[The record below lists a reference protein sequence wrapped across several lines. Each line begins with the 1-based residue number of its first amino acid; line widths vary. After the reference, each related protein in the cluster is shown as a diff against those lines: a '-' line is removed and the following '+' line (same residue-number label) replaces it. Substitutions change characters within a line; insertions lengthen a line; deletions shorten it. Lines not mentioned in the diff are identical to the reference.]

1 MLDSERTFKIKVRL
15 RWTVSEILFTST
27 IMLCAFQEF
36 CMETRLSNI
45 FKTKNI
51 TNLTKVIQENSYR
64 LLQVTSRLLF
74 KGSWILPYS
83 WHSNWEIV
91 IHILG
96 KVAKSN
102 FSESPQESLKIR
114 QNSYQQGHLL
124 RSNGPSKIW
133 KICVFWR
140 LLFQKT
146 IADIWNL

>member
-15 RWTVSEILFTST
+15 RWTVFEILFTSA

-74 KGSWILPYS
+74 KGSWILPY
-83 WHSNWEIV
+83 
-91 IHILG
+91 
-96 KVAKSN
+96 
-102 FSESPQESLKIR
+102 F
-114 QNSYQQGHLL
+114 
-124 RSNGPSKIW
+124 
-133 KICVFWR
+133 
-140 LLFQKT
+140 
-146 IADIWNL
+146 